1 MSKTKKIIFGS
12 VAVVVLGVGTY
23 VGINYRDRGVEKVQ
37 TGKVQ
42 KMDSLVQTVTASGEI
57 KPLKYINITANSFG
71 RIMEIDVKEGD
82 RVKKGDMLLKQESI
96 QAAADLRS
104 SEALLQQLTDDAA
117 GQEAAYRSAE
127 ANLRTSQADE
137 VRSQADFE
145 KSQLD
150 YERTENL
157 LKEGLVP
164 KSQFDQA
171 KATFEM
177 ARAQVE
183 FSKARVQ
190 QARAQLNQADK
201 AQISARSRIAQ
212 QNAAISGINDRL
224 NKTFYTAPL
233 DSVVTNL
240 PVRVGESAVPG
251 IQNSIGSNLM
261 TLADLSVITAEVKVD
276 ETDIINVKLGQ
287 EAEVTVDAIP
297 TKTFK
302 GKVPEVGSSAL
313 LRSSGQ
319 AAGSGASTTNSQ
331 EAKDFKVVI
340 TLIDPSDELK
350 PGLSTTAKV
359 TTAVRS
365 NVLAIPIQ
373 ALTIREPEK
382 EQNQPKSDPK
392 TAQAAGKGKNDA
404 SAKADSSTKN
414 DTASTTS
421 GKKKKEEQG
430 VFVVKEGKAVFVPV
444 KTGITG
450 QTDIEVLSGLKE
462 GDEIVTGSY
471 KTLRTLKTDTKV
483 KADNKAGEK
492 GEQKESK

>member
-23 VGINYRDRGVEKVQ
+23 AGINYRDRGVVKVQ

-42 KMDSLVQTVTASGEI
+42 KIDSLVQTVTASGEI

-104 SEALLQQLTDDAA
+104 SEALLQQVTDDAA

-127 ANLRTSQADE
+127 ANLKTSQADE
-137 VRSQADFE
+137 VRAQADFE
-145 KSQLD
+145 KSRLD
-150 YERTENL
+150 FERTENL

-183 FSKARVQ
+183 FSKARVL
-190 QARAQLNQADK
+190 QAEAQLNQADK
-201 AQISARSRIAQ
+201 VQISAHSRITQ
-212 QNAAISGINDRL
+212 QSAAISGINDRL

-261 TLADLSVITAEVKVD
+261 TLADLSVITAEVRVD
-276 ETDIINVKLGQ
+276 ETDIINVKLAQ

-297 TKTFK
+297 NKTFK
-302 GKVPEVGSSAL
+302 GKVTEVGSSAL
-313 LRSSGQ
+313 LRSGQ
-319 AAGSGASTTNSQ
+319 AAGSGASTANSQ

-382 EQNQPKSDPK
+382 EQKQPTSDPK
-392 TAQAAGKGKNDA
+392 TAQAAGKGKNGA
-404 SAKADSSTKN
+404 SAKADPGTKN

-430 VFVVKEGKAVFVPV
+430 VFVLKDGKAAVVPV

-450 QTDIEVLSGLKE
+450 QTDIEVLSGLKD

-483 KADNKAGEK
+483 KADNKSEDK
-492 GEQKESK
+492 GEQKETK